1 MAVLSAVTGGGGRG
15 RGREEGGGGEGRER
29 SLGGGG
35 GGQRPKG
42 RTASLK
48 CGQVRAV
55 YGMHLQVKTF
65 LSSWPPL

>member
-1 MAVLSAVTGGGGRG
+1 MGGGGG
-15 RGREEGGGGEGRER
+15 KWGGGEGRER
-29 SLGGGG
+29 SWGGGG
-35 GGQRPKG
+35 GGGGGGGRRPKG